1 MTSKPIVRSAATGL
15 RELDLDI
22 SYGTASDDIVRTFYS
37 PCLRRAVLYRRA
49 VGYFTSGA
57 LAAAA
62 RGVAHLIANGGRI
75 RLVASPRLTEEDIEA
90 INRGYARRQQVI
102 ESAIR
107 LEFESVRT
115 ELESARLSA
124 LAWLIAHERLDVK
137 LALRV
142 GSNGH
147 VARGVFH
154 VKTGIISDDRDDH
167 VAFSGSSNETVGG
180 LIDNHEVID
189 VFWSWNDP
197 HGRVQRKIGHFES
210 LWSDETPGL
219 AVTPFTDV
227 CAEVLERFTR
237 KNPPRRDPV
246 EVPKAR
252 PPSLQGA
259 PVMPPE
265 IQLRPYQVTARDQWF
280 LNNGRGMLK
289 MATGSGKTITAL
301 SIAAGLASDYGL
313 NAAVIVCPF
322 RHLVNQ
328 WARECRRHGMD
339 PILAFGPRNS
349 WSGDLA
355 NHLLET
361 TRADNRRFLTVI
373 TTNRTFLGD
382 PFQQRLR
389 YFPQHRTLFVA
400 DEVHNLGA
408 TKLTKC
414 LPAAI
419 QLRLGLSATPERW
432 FDERGTEALFQYF
445 GPVLQ
450 PEFTLKDAID
460 SGALCKYRYFPILV
474 ELADDESEK
483 YRAITASIVRLAGNS
498 SDMDE
503 TDERLLPL
511 LIKRARLVACA
522 KGKLPALR
530 ALMDTV
536 SDRHHMLFYCG
547 DGRIASESG
556 ETEQEEYRRY
566 LEVVAGILNGDFR
579 MRVSTYTAETA
590 PKSREDL
597 RVDFE
602 SGQIDGL
609 VAIRCLDE
617 GVDIPAIRSAVIM
630 ASSANPRQ
638 FIQRRGRVLR
648 NAPGKQSATIY
659 DFIVVPPTDTADSA
673 WERNLLR
680 RELTRF
686 VEFADL
692 ALNAG
697 EARKAIWDLQRMFD
711 LVDL

>member
-1 MTSKPIVRSAATGL
+1 MTSIPIVRSVATGL

-22 SYGTASDDIVRTFYS
+22 SYGTSSDDIVQTFYS
-37 PCLRRAVLYRRA
+37 PCLRRADLYRRA

-62 RGVAHLIANGGRI
+62 KGVAHLVANGGKI
-75 RLVASPRLTEEDIEA
+75 QLVASPRLTEEDIDA
-90 INRGYARRQQVI
+90 INHGYTRRQKVI

-107 LEFESVRT
+107 LELDTVRN

-142 GSNGH
+142 DSNGH
-147 VARGVFH
+147 ITRGIFH
-154 VKTGIISDDRDDH
+154 EKTGIISDVHHNH

-197 HGRVQRKIGHFES
+197 HGRVRRKIGNFES
-210 LWSDETPGL
+210 LWTDVTPGL
-219 AVTPFTDV
+219 DVRTFTDV
-227 CAEVLERFTR
+227 CADVLERF
-237 KNPPRRDPV
+237 KQKHPPRRDPV
-246 EVPKAR
+246 EMPTAR
-252 PPSLQGA
+252 PTSRKGA

-301 SIAAGLASDYGL
+301 SIAARLASDYGL
-313 NAAVIVCPF
+313 TAAVIVCPY
-322 RHLVNQ
+322 RHLVTQ

-339 PILAFGPRNS
+339 PILAFGSRNS
-349 WSGDLA
+349 WYGGLA
-355 NHLLET
+355 NQLLEN
-361 TRADNRRFLTVI
+361 RRIDNDRFLTVI
-373 TTNRTFLGD
+373 TTNKTFLGD
-382 PFQQRLR
+382 PFQLRLR
-389 YFPQHRTLFVA
+389 DFPQNSTLFVA

-408 TKLTKC
+408 TKLAEC
-414 LPAAI
+414 LPTAI

-432 FDERGTEALFQYF
+432 FDERGTEDLFRYF

-474 ELADDESEK
+474 ELSDDESEK
-483 YRAITASIVRLAGNS
+483 YRAITASIARIAGNS
-498 SDMDE
+498 TEIHE
-503 TDERLLPL
+503 TDARLLPL

-530 ALMDTV
+530 TLMATLR
-536 SDRHHMLFYCG
+536 DRHHMLFYCG
-547 DGRIASESG
+547 DGQVAYESA
-556 ETEQEEYRRY
+556 ETEQEEFRRY
-566 LEVVAGILNGDFR
+566 VEVAARLLNSEFR
-579 MRVSTYTAETA
+579 MRVATYTFET
-590 PKSREDL
+590 SGNEREDL

-602 SGQIDGL
+602 TGRIDGL

-648 NAPGKQSATIY
+648 NAPGKRFASIY
-659 DFIVVPPTDTADSA
+659 DFVVVPPQDTADSS
-673 WERNLLR
+673 WERKLLR

-697 EARKAIWDLQRMFD
+697 EARTAIWDLQRMFD
-711 LVDL
+711 LMDL

>member
-1 MTSKPIVRSAATGL
+1 MTAKPIVRSVPTGL

-22 SYGTASDDIVRTFYS
+22 SYGTSSDDIVRAFYS

-62 RGVAHLIANGGRI
+62 KGVAHLIDNGGKI
-75 RLVASPRLTEEDIEA
+75 QLVASPRLAEEDIEA
-90 INRGYARRQQVI
+90 INRGYARRKQVI

-107 LEFESVRT
+107 LEFSNVRN
-115 ELESARLSA
+115 ELESTRLSA
-124 LAWLIAHERLDVK
+124 LAWLISQERLDVK

-142 GSNGH
+142 DGNGH

-154 VKTGIISDDRDDH
+154 EKTGIISDSHDDH
-167 VAFSGSSNETVGG
+167 VAFSGSANETVGG

-197 HGRVQRKIGHFES
+197 HGRVDRKISHFDS

-219 AVTPFTDV
+219 DVTPFTDV
-227 CAEVLERFTR
+227 CADVLERFKR
-237 KNPPRRDPV
+237 RNPPRYDPV
-246 EVPKAR
+246 EVPTVRLPGLK
-252 PPSLQGA
+252 GA
-259 PVMPPE
+259 PITPAD
-265 IQLRPYQVTARDQWF
+265 IQLRPYQATARDRWF

-301 SIAAGLASDYGL
+301 SIAVDLASDYGL
-313 NAAVIVCPF
+313 TAAIIVCPF

-349 WSGDLA
+349 WYGDLA
-355 NHLLET
+355 NQILET
-361 TRADNRRFLTVI
+361 RRVDNGRFLTVV
-373 TTNRTFLGD
+373 TTNSTFLGES
-382 PFQQRLR
+382 FQQRLR
-389 YFPQHRTLFVA
+389 YFPHNRTLIVA

-408 TKLTKC
+408 TKLATC
-414 LPAAI
+414 LPALI

-432 FDERGTEALFQYF
+432 FDERGTEALFRYF

-450 PEFTLKDAID
+450 PEFSLKDAID

-474 ELADDESEK
+474 DLTDDESEK
-483 YRAITASIVRLAGNS
+483 YRAITANIARLAGNS
-498 SDMDE
+498 SGMDE

-530 ALMDTV
+530 TLMATV
-536 SDRHHMLFYCG
+536 SERHHMLFYCG
-547 DGRIASESG
+547 DGQIADESG
-556 ETEQEEYRRY
+556 ETEDEDFRRY
-566 LEVVAGILNGDFR
+566 IEVVAGILNGEFR
-579 MRVSTYTAETA
+579 MRVATYTAET
-590 PKSREDL
+590 PSNDREDL

-602 SGQIDGL
+602 SGRIDGL

-659 DFIVVPPTDTADSA
+659 DFIVVPPRDTADSS

-686 VEFADL
+686 AEFADL

-697 EARKAIWDLQRMFD
+697 EARMAIWDLQRMFGLMD
-711 LVDL
+711 L

>member
-1 MTSKPIVRSAATGL
+1 MTSQPIGRSVATGL

-22 SYGTASDDIVRTFYS
+22 SYGTVSDDIVRTFYS
-37 PCLRRAVLYRRA
+37 PCLRHAVLYRRA

-62 RGVAHLIANGGRI
+62 KGVAHLIANGGRI

-90 INRGYARRQQVI
+90 INRGYTRRRQVI

-107 LEFESVRT
+107 LEFERVRN

-147 VARGVFH
+147 VTRGVFH
-154 VKTGIISDDRDDH
+154 EKTGIISDDHDNH

-197 HGRVQRKIGHFES
+197 HGRVQRKISHFES
-210 LWSDETPGL
+210 LWSDDTPGL
-219 AVTPFTDV
+219 DVTPFTDV
-227 CAEVLERFTR
+227 CADVLERFKR
-237 KNPPRRDPV
+237 KNPPRRDPA
-246 EVPKAR
+246 EVPTSR
-252 PPSLQGA
+252 PPGLKGA
-259 PVMPPE
+259 PVLPSE

-301 SIAAGLASDYGL
+301 SIAVDLASDYAL
-313 NAAVIVCPF
+313 AATVIVCPF
-322 RHLVNQ
+322 RHLVSQ

-339 PILAFGPRNS
+339 PILACGSRNS
-349 WSGDLA
+349 WYGNLA

-361 TRADNRRFLTVI
+361 RRLDSGRFLTVV
-373 TTNRTFLGD
+373 TTNKTFLGD
-382 PFQQRLR
+382 PFQQLLR
-389 YFPQHRTLFVA
+389 DFPQNGTLFVA

-414 LPAAI
+414 LPATI
-419 QLRLGLSATPERW
+419 PLRLGLSATPERW
-432 FDERGTEALFQYF
+432 FDERGTEALFRYF

-450 PEFTLKDAID
+450 PEFTLKDAIE

-474 ELADDESEK
+474 ELSDDESAK

-498 SDMDE
+498 TDIDE
-503 TDERLLPL
+503 TDDRLLPL

-530 ALMDTV
+530 TLMDTI
-536 SDRHHMLFYCG
+536 SDRRHMLFYCG
-547 DGRIASESG
+547 DGQLTYESG
-556 ETEQEEYRRY
+556 KTEQEEYRRY
-566 LEVVAGILNGDFR
+566 LEVVAGILNADFR
-579 MRVSTYTAETA
+579 MRVATYVAETPA
-590 PKSREDL
+590 NHREDL
-597 RVDFE
+597 RIDFE

-617 GVDIPAIRSAVIM
+617 GVDIPAVRSAVIM

-659 DFIVVPPTDTADSA
+659 DFIVVPPRDTADSA
-673 WERNLLR
+673 WERSLLR

-697 EARKAIWDLQRMFD
+697 EARMAIWDLQRMFD
-711 LVDL
+711 LMDL